1 MSVFRTKPQRA
12 LSTSAPQAAAK
23 AAGLAAGRTL
33 GKDALVGRF
42 GKHANTAAT
51 VAQTVEIT
59 VIRQANN
66 TVEATSTTVTI
77 WFATT
82 KDGPK
87 GGTQTYGPLNTGD
100 LIATLSANQMYQ
112 FQTDANG
119 ILSFDLTKPTAGT
132 IYVRCQI
139 GGQVVSEPFVWT

>member
-12 LSTSAPQAAAK
+12 LSTTAPQAAAK
-23 AAGLAAGRTL
+23 AAGLAAGRSI

-66 TVEATSTTVTI
+66 TVEATSTMLTV

-82 KDGPK
+82 KDGPR
-87 GGTQTYGPLNTGD
+87 GGTQTYGPINTGS
-100 LIATLSANQMYQ
+100 LSAATVADQQYQ
-112 FQTDANG
+112 FQTDENG

-132 IYVRCQI
+132 VYVRCQI
-139 GGQVVSEPFVWT
+139 GGQVVTEPFVWT